1 MGMGE
6 RTVDS
11 VARRVAEHLADHDG
25 VITRK
30 AAMEL
35 GMSSSAVMRRVRE
48 KLWMQL
54 GGGVYLSAT
63 HTFTDEARLRA
74 AAAATGGAVAGLAA
88 AWWHGMVESPPDR
101 VAVTVPRDRARAPTL
116 PCALEVHRRDLLPA
130 DREVVRGLAVTTAPL
145 SALEAAEIAGSTV
158 LDRALQEGVVTV
170 DSLAAAVK
178 RNAGRHGM
186 PEARRLLEVIAGDA
200 ESEAERR
207 FQALMELHHITG
219 WCAQFPFGV
228 YAVDFAFPAQRLA
241 IEIDGWAYHR
251 TAERAATDARK
262 QNRLTLAG
270 WRVLRFGWHRID
282 GDGESVISDVL
293 EAVNAAAV

>member
-1 MGMGE
+1 MDMGE
-6 RTVDS
+6 RTIDS

-25 VITRK
+25 VITRV

-35 GMSSSAVMRRVRE
+35 GMSSSAVARRVRA
-48 KLWMQL
+48 KMWIQL

-74 AAAATGGAVAGLAA
+74 AAASTGGAVAGLAA
-88 AWWHGMVESPPDR
+88 AWWHGILESPPDR
-101 VAVTVPRDRARAPTL
+101 VAVTVPRSRGRAPRL
-116 PCALEVHRRDLLPA
+116 PYALDVHRRDLLPA
-130 DREVVRGLAVTTAPL
+130 DLEIVRGLAVTTAPL
-145 SALEAAEIAGSTV
+145 TSLEAAEVAGSTV
-158 LDRALQEGVVTV
+158 LDRSLQEGIVTV
-170 DSLAAAVK
+170 DSLTAAVR

-186 PEARRLLEVIAGDA
+186 PEARRLLSVIAGDA

-207 FQALMELHHITG
+207 FEALMELHHITG
-219 WCAQFPFGV
+219 WFAQFPFGV

-241 IEIDGWAYHR
+241 IEIDGWAFHR

-262 QNRLTLAG
+262 QNRLVLAG

-282 GDGESVISDVL
+282 GDGEAVITDVL
-293 EAVNAAAV
+293 EAINAVAV